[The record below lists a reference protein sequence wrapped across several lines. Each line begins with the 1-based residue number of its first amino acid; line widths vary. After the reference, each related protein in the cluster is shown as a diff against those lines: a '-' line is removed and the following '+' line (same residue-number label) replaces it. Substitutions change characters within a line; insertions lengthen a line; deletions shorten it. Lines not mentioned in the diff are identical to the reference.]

1 MQMIDVLK
9 RLAELDAANP
19 TVAGASMTNEQ
30 TLVTMSNVESDR
42 PLNESIAECGEMGM
56 IGSQPQHTPAS
67 FSVSASSGPE
77 LSGILK
83 DIMSLAGVKPVS
95 QEPAMMRHMSPEFS
109 PAHVAEPDMAK
120 SISIIDQIE
129 GDEGDEEMAAEA
141 QADRIYTNSPEEEI
155 EAHDF
160 GDKQVTPRQ
169 NEPTKKNG
177 GGNPYVPTHEGF
189 EQIANRLLQ
198 DYREFVNES
207 QKKR

>member
-19 TVAGASMTNEQ
+19 TVAGASLTNEQ
-30 TLVTMSNVESDR
+30 TLVTMSNVESDGL
-42 PLNESIAECGEMGM
+42 LNENISECGEMGM
-56 IGSQPQHTPAS
+56 IGSQSQHTPAS

-95 QEPAMMRHMSPEFS
+95 QEPAMIRHMSPEVP
-109 PAHVAEPDMAK
+109 PAHVDEPDMAHA
-120 SISIIDQIE
+120 ISIIDQADV
-129 GDEGDEEMAAEA
+129 DEDMAAEA
-141 QADRIYTNSPEEEI
+141 QEDRIYTNSPEEEI

-160 GDKQVTPRQ
+160 GDKRVTPRQ

-177 GGNPYVPTHEGF
+177 GGNPYKPTYEGT
-189 EQIANRLLQ
+189 EQLANRLMQ
-198 DYREFVNES
+198 DYREFINES
-207 QKKR
+207 NKGR